1 MTGGGAEDMSEDLP
15 IPDDNLH
22 NVRPGCAG
30 SGLGRRQNQ
39 ISMLERYGLASSS
52 RVLEIGCG
60 VGWLAYDLAP
70 RLTDGAYV
78 GMDVSDTA
86 IAWLNQHYA
95 ARRAN
100 LRFHF
105 LDVKNS
111 HYRPKGAHKAENMRF
126 PCDDDDFD
134 LVCAFNVFTYLS
146 APEIANYLQ
155 EVSRVLR
162 AGGIGLFTIKAIID
176 GDVASRV
183 GSTYRR
189 GRGGVYRPKGGG
201 AIAYDDTLIRSMIER
216 AQLDL
221 RAFELGTWHKSTSV
235 VTAPDAGLSPRPGAD
250 LYVVTP
256 HKAR

>member
-1 MTGGGAEDMSEDLP
+1 MTEDLP
-15 IPDDNLH
+15 TPDDNLH
-22 NVRPGCAG
+22 NVRPGCSG
-30 SGLGRRQNQ
+30 SGVGRRQNQ
-39 ISMLERYGLASSS
+39 IALLERYGLASSS
-52 RVLEIGCG
+52 RVFEIGCG

-78 GMDVSDTA
+78 GVDVSDA
-86 IAWLNQHYA
+86 AVAWLKQQYS
-95 ARRAN
+95 ARRPN

-111 HYRPKGAHKAENMRF
+111 HYRPKGAHKAEDLRF

-146 APEIANYLQ
+146 APEISNYLR

-162 AGGIGLFTIKAIID
+162 AEGIGLLTIKAVID
-176 GDVASRV
+176 GDAEARV
-183 GSTYRR
+183 GSTYQR

-201 AIAYDDTLIRSMIER
+201 AIAYDDALIRSMIER
-216 AQLDL
+216 AELEL
-221 RAFELGTWHKSTSV
+221 CGFELGTWHKASPV
-235 VTAPDAGLSPRPGAD
+235 VTAGDVNSGPRPGAD

-256 HKAR
+256 RKAR